1 MGTTQEERLYAM
13 IRLGAGDWLLPSN
26 DGQTMWRLHS
36 YEEDGSAYW
45 EDEQGRKHHIRGTF
59 WNVSRMTMTK
69 LQALV
74 ESPVTNDEDI
84 LDWDEW
90 ESWATMQPSRKAAIA
105 EALGVKS

>member
-1 MGTTQEERLYAM
+1 MSTEETERNYAM

-36 YEEDGSAYW
+36 YEEDGSAW
-45 EDEQGRKHHIRGTF
+45 REDEQGRKHFIRGTH
-59 WNVSRMTMTK
+59 WNVSRMTMMK

-74 ESPVTNDEDI
+74 ESPVTTDEDI

-90 ESWATMQPSRKAAIA
+90 EAWASSLRSRREAVA
-105 EALGVKS
+105 ETLRS